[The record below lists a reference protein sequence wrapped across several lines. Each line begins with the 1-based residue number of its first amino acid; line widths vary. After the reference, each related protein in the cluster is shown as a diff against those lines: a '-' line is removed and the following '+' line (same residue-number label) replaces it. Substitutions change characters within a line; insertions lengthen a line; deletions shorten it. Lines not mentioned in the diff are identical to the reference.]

1 MVIVNLKS
9 KLEATNGWD
18 EFVRSHPHGCLWH
31 SSTYLKVIAEAFRY
45 IPYYLCAEENGEV
58 VGILPFFA
66 ASSLITRQSRLISVP
81 VSSWCGVIGK
91 NAEIISLLTTRAKE
105 LADELD
111 VDYLEL
117 RQMEKIG
124 QDLVEKKTYVTFRY
138 DLEAGS
144 EVIWNEMNR
153 KTRGSIRKAIK
164 SDLKVEF
171 DCGKVDLFYNIY
183 LKRVRNLG
191 SPPYSR
197 EFFIKLKN
205 SFGKNGLITL
215 VKKNDKI
222 VCACF
227 SIIYKDTLHA
237 LLAGVEKKYLSL
249 NPYSLMYWRLIEYA
263 CTQKLKWYDF
273 GRSQKGTN
281 SYNFKKNWGF
291 PETQLY
297 YQYYLRKR
305 ETMPQLETGSQWTG
319 LFQKTWRMMP
329 LPIVRKI
336 GPWVREQ
343 IVV

>member
-1 MVIVNLKS
+1 MIIVNLKS
-9 KLEATNGWD
+9 ILEATNGWD

-31 SSTYLKVIAEAFRY
+31 SSAYLKVIAEAFRY
-45 IPYYLCAEENGEV
+45 IPYYLCAEENGKV
-58 VGILPFFA
+58 VGILPLFA

-81 VSSWCGVIGK
+81 VSSWCGVIG
-91 NAEIISLLTTRAKE
+91 NNSETVSLLITKAQK
-105 LADELD
+105 LADELE

-124 QDLVEKKTYVTFRY
+124 QDLAEKKTYVTFRY

-144 EVIWNEMNR
+144 EVIWKEMNR

-197 EFFIKLKN
+197 EFFIKLEN
-205 SFGKNGLITL
+205 SFGKDALITL
-215 VKKNDKI
+215 VRKDGKI

-237 LLAGVEKKYLSL
+237 LLAGVEKKYLPL

-263 CTQKLKWYDF
+263 CAQKLKWYDF
-273 GRSQKGTN
+273 GRSQKGTS
-281 SYNFKKNWGF
+281 SYNFKNNWGF

-305 ETMPQLETGSQWTG
+305 ETMPQLETGSHWTG

-329 LPIVRKI
+329 MPVVRKI